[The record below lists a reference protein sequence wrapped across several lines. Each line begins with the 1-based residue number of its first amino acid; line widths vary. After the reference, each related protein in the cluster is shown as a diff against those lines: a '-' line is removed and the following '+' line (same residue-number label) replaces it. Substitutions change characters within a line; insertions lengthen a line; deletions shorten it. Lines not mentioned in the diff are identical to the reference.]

1 MCRNTIF
8 LKYFTSKK
16 IKFKNNSFLNLSKN
30 FVLRKPKDKKL
41 DTVVKF
47 VALIFWNNLKNL

>member
-16 IKFKNNSFLNLSKN
+16 IKFKNNSFLDLSKN
-30 FVLRKPKDKKL
+30 VVLRKPKDKKL
-41 DTVVKF
+41 DS
-47 VALIFWNNLKNL
+47 